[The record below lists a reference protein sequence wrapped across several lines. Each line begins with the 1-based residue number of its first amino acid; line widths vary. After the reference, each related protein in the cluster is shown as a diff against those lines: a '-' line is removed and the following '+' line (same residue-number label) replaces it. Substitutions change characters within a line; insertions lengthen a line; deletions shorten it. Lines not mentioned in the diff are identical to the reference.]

1 MKSRT
6 SFFNRGVSRN
16 LLRRCWPLWA
26 GYALLLLLLMPVM
39 DMFPMDPSDQIVG
52 STVNSMILYTV
63 APILVFSFFMGLL
76 SVRFLFGYLFEKR
89 GSGMM
94 ASLPVRRESLF
105 FTAWLTGLVPTL
117 LLDLLWILLA
127 YLRLAGHGLSLSTVG
142 VWLLANT
149 CGLLCFYGLAVL
161 CAMLTGSRVIFP
173 LLYLS
178 LNFAAAVLQACGAEL
193 LDNLVYG
200 YAADMGVLYRFSPP
214 VGMIERIAVQNEPA
228 PHLEGLGLLGIYGA
242 AGLVLSALALLLYR
256 KRHMETATDNIAVRS
271 LKPVFKYGL
280 SLASAL
286 ISGTVIFALL
296 WYNSYG
302 STAAAEVLVLMLLGA
317 FLGYFAAEM
326 LLQKTVKVFKGH
338 WKGFV
343 AVAAA
348 LILFVCCAEFDVFG
362 YERRVPAPE
371 EVESVRVNWSY
382 DDFNNFELSRPE
394 SLELVRAAHQGY
406 LEHKAIDETASGYY
420 STIRFI
426 YTLKNG
432 RTLTRE
438 YPSPLSGG
446 IFNDYSLDLKAVNAV
461 LNCDEAQEYR
471 FEKALLEKGVTSLS
485 LRVRSYIAANSYSVD
500 KVELSSAESAS
511 LYRAMMQDLQAHTLD
526 RVWIT
531 DEEEAMRQKTNVEI
545 SATVVVQDIHRT
557 KTWTVCVDSENCLRW
572 LREHTDIEVLSLE
585 EAASRVG

>member
-26 GYALLLLLLMPVM
+26 GYALLLLLLVPVA
-39 DMFPMDPSDQIVG
+39 DVFPMDPSVQIVG
-52 STVNSMILYTV
+52 NMVNSTILYTGG
-63 APILVFSFFMGLL
+63 PILVFSFFMGLL

-117 LLDLLWILLA
+117 LLNLLWILLA
-127 YLRLAGHGLSLSTVG
+127 YLRLAGYGLSLSTVG
-142 VWLLANT
+142 VWLLATT

-178 LNFAAAVLQACGAEL
+178 LSFAAAVLQACGAEL
-193 LDNLVYG
+193 LDTLVYG
-200 YAADMGVLYRFSPP
+200 YVPDKGVLYRLSPP

-228 PHLEGLGLLGIYGA
+228 PHLEGLGMLGIYGA
-242 AGLVLSALALLLYR
+242 AGLVLSVLALLLYR

-280 SLASAL
+280 SLAAAL
-286 ISGTVIFALL
+286 VSGTVIFALL
-296 WYNSYG
+296 WYNFYG
-302 STAAAEVLVLMLLGA
+302 STAAAEVLILMLIGA

-326 LLQKTVKVFKGH
+326 LLQKTVKVFKGR
-338 WKGFV
+338 WKGFL

-362 YERRVPAPE
+362 FERRVPAPE
-371 EVESVRVNWSY
+371 QVERVSILWNY
-382 DDFNNFELSRPE
+382 ADGPIELEQPE
-394 SLELVRAAHQGY
+394 SLVLVEEVHRGFV
-406 LEHKAIDETASGYY
+406 EHKARNDLGVQNFRIT
-420 STIRFI
+420 

-432 RTLTRE
+432 QTLTRE
-438 YPSPLSGG
+438 YSRNFVQLAGEDNREELLKLQNLLNCRESREKRAAACLPLTLSGPSG
-446 IFNDYSLDLKAVNAV
+446 GSIWISTPNGNGGMRR
-461 LNCDEAQEYR
+461 DEEIQ
-471 FEKALLEKGVTSLS
+471 LS
-485 LRVRSYIAANSYSVD
+485 FVQIQ
-500 KVELSSAESAS
+500 S
-511 LYRAMMQDLQAHTLD
+511 LYQEGILPDLEQGTLGRIWVLD
-526 RVWIT
+526 RAE
-531 DEEEAMRQKTNVEI
+531 DRNPRSNV
-545 SATVVVQDIHRT
+545 SIHLQWVDR
-557 KTWTVCVDSENCLRW
+557 KQNYQGSDWEVCMDSENCLRW
-572 LREHTDIEVLSLE
+572 LE
-585 EAASRVG
+585 ENLGIVPTSRNAG